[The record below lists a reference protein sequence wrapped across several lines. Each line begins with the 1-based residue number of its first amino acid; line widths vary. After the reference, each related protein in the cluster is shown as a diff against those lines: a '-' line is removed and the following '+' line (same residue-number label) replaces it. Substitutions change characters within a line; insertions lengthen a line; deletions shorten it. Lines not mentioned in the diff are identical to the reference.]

1 MRHPLFDF
9 TDLSPAERAELAI
22 ALWDSLPDDSAEP
35 PLTEGERAELARRVE
50 AYRSDPDAG
59 APWAEVRERIR
70 SAASRER

>member
-9 TDLSPAERAELAI
+9 TDLGPAERAELAI

-35 PLTEGERAELARRVE
+35 PLTEPERAELARRVE

-59 APWAEVRERIR
+59 APWSEVRERIR
-70 SAASRER
+70 RA